1 MSSHLTIFRSLP
13 ATCAVLALASLP
25 ALLHAGAWTP
35 KSGAAYH
42 KLALYHFS
50 SDRSFGVRA
59 PDLRNFSDTNLTY
72 YFEYGLTDSLTFVG
86 SIPYKKLSNERA
98 SGTDRSTGV
107 GDIDLGLRYLLVQEG
122 PMVLSTAWLFKAPYA
137 YSSAAALPPGNGQV
151 DVEGRLLFGYGL
163 GSYGYFGAELGYRY
177 RAEAPADEFRYLLE
191 YGFDATESL
200 YLRAKYDGIVG
211 QGNSTGLGVAAANP
225 NLNLEFDL
233 TKLEVTAGWRLTQS
247 SAAEVSVT
255 RNITGE
261 NTLRGSNYSLAWVYS
276 F

>member
-1 MSSHLTIFRSLP
+1 LTQ
-13 ATCAVLALASLP
+13 
-25 ALLHAGAWTP
+25 AGAWTP

-42 KLALYHFS
+42 KLAAYHFS
-50 SDRSFGVRA
+50 SDRSFGARA
-59 PDLRNFSDTNLTY
+59 PDLRSYSDTNLTY
-72 YFEYGLTDSLTFVG
+72 YFEYGLTDRLTFVS
-86 SIPYKKLSNERA
+86 SIPYKRLSSERS
-98 SGTDRSTGV
+98 SGTVRSTGI
-107 GDIDLGLRYLLVQEG
+107 GDIDLGLRYRLLQDG
-122 PMVLSTAWLFKAPYA
+122 PLVLSTSWLLKAPYA
-137 YSSAAALPPGNGQV
+137 YSSNAALPPGNGQV
-151 DVEGRLLFGYGL
+151 DFEGRLLFGYGL
-163 GSYGYFGAELGYRY
+163 GSNGYFGAELGYRY
-177 RAEAPADEFRYLLE
+177 RAEAPADELRYLVE

-211 QGNSTGLGVAAANP
+211 QGNSSGLGIVAANP

-233 TKLEVTAGWRLTQS
+233 TKLEVTAGLKLTPS